1 MISIL
6 FIVFGVLLVI
16 GLPVAV
22 SLGLGSAAAMLFTG
36 QVPLLLIP
44 QKVFSSLNSF
54 TIMAIPL
61 FLIAGNIMSESKIS
75 DKLVDLAYLL
85 VGRHRG
91 SLAHVATGAS
101 AFFGAISG
109 SAPATTAA
117 IGAIMIPSMDKRGY
131 GKAFSA
137 ANVAASG
144 VLGLIIPPSL
154 TMVVYGVTA
163 GVSIGSMFLN
173 GFIPG
178 LMITAALMAVNYIRA
193 IKKKIPRDTVKY
205 TREEKAKIIKDS
217 LLALMMP
224 VIILGGIY
232 SGIFTATESAAI
244 ACLYGIIIGKFV
256 YRTLSWKQLFLVF
269 RKSIDNIAMI
279 FLLMATAS
287 IFGYVI
293 AREQLPQ
300 KLAALLLGFT
310 TNQQVIMFIVMIG
323 LLVLG
328 TFMDNV
334 GALVLIVPTL
344 MAVVNQ
350 AGIDP
355 IYFGMFTIITLAVGQ
370 ITPPV
375 GLNLFVATNISKA
388 KFEDVVREIIP
399 YILVYLAMLIVF
411 IFFPSLLSF
420 FKI

>member
-1 MISIL
+1 
-6 FIVFGVLLVI
+6 
-16 GLPVAV
+16 
-22 SLGLGSAAAMLFTG
+22 
-36 QVPLLLIP
+36 
-44 QKVFSSLNSF
+44 
-54 TIMAIPL
+54 
-61 FLIAGNIMSESKIS
+61 MSESKIS
-75 DKLVDLAYLL
+75 DRLVDLAYLL
-85 VGRHRG
+85 VGKHRG
-91 SLAHVATGAS
+91 SLTHVATGAS

-117 IGAIMIPSMDKRGY
+117 IGAIMIPSMEKRGY
-131 GKAFSA
+131 GKAFPA

-178 LMITAALMAVNYIRA
+178 LMITFALMGANYFRAV
-193 IKKKIPRDTVKY
+193 KKQIPRDTMSYNAK
-205 TREEKAKIIKDS
+205 EKLTIIKDS
-217 LLALMMP
+217 ILALLMP

-232 SGIFTATESAAI
+232 SGVFTATESAAI
-244 ACLYGIIIGKFV
+244 ACLYGIVIGKFV
-256 YRTLSWKQLFLVF
+256 YKTLTWKQLFVIF

-279 FLLMATAS
+279 FLLMATAA

-300 KLAALLLGFT
+300 KLATLLLGIT
-310 TNQQVIMFIVMIG
+310 TNQQIIMFIVMIG
-323 LLVLG
+323 LLILG

-355 IYFGMFTIITLAVGQ
+355 IYFGMFTIIALAVGQ

-375 GLNLFVATNISKA
+375 GLNLFVATNISGA
-388 KFEDVVREIIP
+388 RFEEVVREILP
-399 YILVYLAMLIVF
+399 YILVYILMLLVF
-411 IFFPSLLSF
+411 ILIPDLLCM

>member
-6 FIVFGVLLVI
+6 FIVFAVMLILGV
-16 GLPVAV
+16 PVAI

-75 DKLVDLAYLL
+75 DKLVDLAYLI

-117 IGAIMIPSMDKRGY
+117 IGAIMIPSMEKRGY
-131 GKAFSA
+131 GKAFPA

-178 LMITAALMAVNYIRA
+178 LMITFALMGVNYLRA
-193 IKKKIPRDTVKY
+193 IKKQIPRDTVQYSKKEK
-205 TREEKAKIIKDS
+205 TRIIKES
-217 LLALMMP
+217 LLALLMP
-224 VIILGGIY
+224 IIILGGIY
-232 SGIFTATESAAI
+232 SGVFTATESAAI
-244 ACLYGIIIGKFV
+244 ACLYGIVIGKFV
-256 YRTLSWKQLFLVF
+256 YKTLTWKQLFVVF

-279 FLLMATAS
+279 FLLMATAA

-300 KLAALLLGFT
+300 KLAALLLGVT
-310 TNQQVIMFIVMIG
+310 TNQQIIMFIVMLG
-323 LLVLG
+323 LLILG

-350 AGIDP
+350 AGINP
-355 IYFGMFTIITLAVGQ
+355 IYFGMFTIIALAVGQ

-388 KFEDVVREIIP
+388 KFEDVVEEIIP
-399 YILVYLAMLIVF
+399 YILVYVAMLIVF
-411 IFFPSLLSF
+411 ILIPDLLCL